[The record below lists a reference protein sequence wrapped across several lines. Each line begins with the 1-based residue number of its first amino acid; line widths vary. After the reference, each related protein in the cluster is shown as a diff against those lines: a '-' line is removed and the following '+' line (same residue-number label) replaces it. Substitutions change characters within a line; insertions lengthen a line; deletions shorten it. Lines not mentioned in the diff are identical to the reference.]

1 MKKLSLDDVLTD
13 NKLPLLSK
21 CLIKTFD
28 LGEVKE
34 IIVIHNKKSVK
45 FNTNSYTINGFYKK
59 IF

>member
-1 MKKLSLDDVLTD
+1 MKKLSLDDVLVD
-13 NKLPLLSK
+13 IKLPLISK

-34 IIVIHNKKSVK
+34 IIVIHNKKSAK
-45 FNTNSYTINGFYKK
+45 FNTDSYSVNGFYKK